1 MMIETEKKLMKDTE
15 IENLDDFKS
24 KINERKQRFEA
35 LRKKR
40 NDVMQEKID
49 ETEGMKA
56 RKNIEF
62 AKIIANDTS
71 ESNLNKIEYQMRSIS

>member
-1 MMIETEKKLMKDTE
+1 MIETEKKLLKDTE

-62 AKIIANDTS
+62 AKIITNDTS
-71 ESNLNKIEYQMRSIS
+71 ESNLDKIEYQMKSIS

>member
-1 MMIETEKKLMKDTE
+1 MIETEKKLLKDTE

-24 KINERKQRFEA
+24 KINKRKQRFEA

-62 AKIIANDTS
+62 AKIITNDTS
-71 ESNLNKIEYQMRSIS
+71 ESNLDKIEYQMRSIS